1 MNINGLT
8 KLTRTVGVFAT
19 KNSPTIL
26 TGLSVAGLLSTV
38 AMAVSATPKA
48 IRIIDE
54 LEDEYVHTGEPVT
67 KKDILK
73 ATWKVYAPAAAMGA
87 VTIGCIVGANSINL
101 RRNAA
106 LASVYSIS
114 EMALKEYQAKVVEK
128 LGADKEKEIRDE
140 IKQDRSRRGQQGG
153 NEVIIT
159 GNSETLCKDALSGR
173 YFTSN
178 VNSIKRIM
186 NELSHRLMTDMWI
199 PLNDVYFE
207 LGLET
212 TKLGDTVGWHIDQ
225 VGSELIQP
233 EFTTELTEDDRPCLV
248 LDFNVEPKHSDRDY

>member
-8 KLTRTVGVFAT
+8 KLTKTVGVFAT

-48 IRIIDE
+48 MSIIDE
-54 LEDEYVHTGEPVT
+54 LEDRNTHTGEPVT
-67 KKDILK
+67 KKEILK

-128 LGADKEKEIRDE
+128 LGSDKEKEIRDE
-140 IKQDRSRRGQQGG
+140 IKQDRERRGDRSGKD
-153 NEVIIT
+153 VVFT
-159 GNSETLCKDALSGR
+159 GSGKVLFRDALSGR
-173 YFTSN
+173 QFEST
-178 VNSIKRIM
+178 VNIIERIC
-186 NELSHRLMTDMWI
+186 NNLSMQLRNDMWI
-199 PLNDVYFE
+199 PVNDLYYE

-212 TKLGDTVGWHIDQ
+212 NKLGDLTGWHIDQ
-225 VGSELIQP
+225 GGIEP
-233 EFTTELTEDDRPCLV
+233 EFSAELTEDGRPCVV
-248 LDFNVEPKHSDRDY
+248 LDFVNQPRSLDRDC